1 MKKFLAAAMI
11 VCVFA
16 LPAIAEDAVN
26 NEDKPYKTIN
36 VGLDIDYT
44 MPAMNQ
50 LNAQLND
57 GGSNVREMNAGIA
70 MMLNVD
76 AAMAPFIM
84 VGLRGGYIYCLPA
97 GADYLFETVKQTIN
111 AGLIP
116 VEIGVIT
123 NFSMASTPISIMAGI
138 YGGYGFALASY
149 ETKYDIL
156 GVTAESVQPFDGAGF
171 VGELMGKVNYEMV
184 SGINVNINAGYR
196 LAKIMQLK
204 QSKDVSYTDSLGISH
219 SAGEKGDVLKDSD
232 NTDMA
237 YDFSGFNI
245 GVGVS
250 LGF

>member
-57 GGSNVREMNAGIA
+57 GGSDVTEMNAGVAA
-70 MMLNVD
+70 MINIDV
-76 AAMAPFIM
+76 AMAPFIM

-97 GADYLFETVKQTIN
+97 SATYLFGTIEQTIN

-116 VEIGVIT
+116 VELGVIA
-123 NFSMASTPISIMAGI
+123 NFGLPSTPVSLMAGI
-138 YGGYGFALASY
+138 YGGYGFASASY

-171 VGELMGKVNYEMV
+171 VGEFMGKINYEMV
-184 SGINVNINAGYR
+184 SGVNVNLNAGYR